1 MVENELVTGSLASR
15 TAALARYQG
24 EFTPIPPTPSE
35 YQRDSANLDD
45 ENSVS
50 NQARFERTK
59 SGHVRNERRGKVGSE
74 GGRLYADFMRSGG
87 RDGAVV
93 TGKGSMEGHEQS
105 DYINGGM
112 DGMVDGEGRVEE
124 IRSP

>member
-24 EFTPIPPTPSE
+24 ESTPIPPTPSE

-45 ENSVS
+45 EHNVS

-59 SGHVRNERRGKVGSE
+59 SGHVRNGRRGKVGSE
-74 GGRLYADFMRSGG
+74 GGRLYADFMRIG
-87 RDGAVV
+87 
-93 TGKGSMEGHEQS
+93 GKGNMEGQEQG
-105 DYINGGM
+105 DYINGGGV
-112 DGMVDGEGRVEE
+112 DGMVNGEGRFEE
-124 IRSP
+124 VKSP